1 MANPYSP
8 SFRPILSNPLASA
21 LSGLTSGAM
30 TGYELVNQHRQQQ
43 QAEADRQQQLA
54 LAGQA
59 QARDNAIAGYTPPG
73 QNAAQAGGVGAA
85 LRAAAG
91 VSGIPG
97 VLPATDMASGLPA
110 SFQQGGIDFSKSLA
124 GQTQAARAQAASAL
138 ESQRQA
144 AAMQQIL
151 ARGQQAHQLLVD
163 RYGNVTTNA
172 ATGEMQGNSGVG
184 NAGDIFRAYA
194 AGKML
199 PLNMRNTQSE
209 IDTRGANL
217 DLNRQRLALAQRLG
231 VISGA
236 NTVQK
241 MQRAGSATASTPSEK
256 DIDKLIAPAIVN
268 GIVKPG
274 DVAAL
279 KAEMLK
285 AGLYTPNMTD
295 DTTDDDTDPMN
306 LLNDP
311 EDQP

>member
-1 MANPYSP
+1 M
-8 SFRPILSNPLASA
+8 
-21 LSGLTSGAM
+21 
-30 TGYELVNQHRQQQ
+30 
-43 QAEADRQQQLA
+43 
-54 LAGQA
+54 
-59 QARDNAIAGYTPPG
+59 
-73 QNAAQAGGVGAA
+73 
-85 LRAAAG
+85 
-91 VSGIPG
+91 
-97 VLPATDMASGLPA
+97 LPATDMASGLPA